1 VARSKEGKYT
11 LMNWI
16 FGEFSGWVGTE
27 GEGAFRMKAVG
38 VG

>member
-1 VARSKEGKYT
+1 MIPEETTR
-11 LMNWI
+11 I